1 MRRDSLF
8 YRLFQQFPNLLFDL
22 LPTPPPNPSAYRFDS
37 VAVKEPKF
45 EIDGVF
51 LPPEDSDSGTV
62 YFCEV
67 QFQKDDQLYERLFG
81 EAFLYFYRQRHRFN
95 DWQAVIIYPTRTTEQ
110 INTHPYRALL
120 TSEQVHRIYLNELGD
135 PQDLPLGLSLMLLT
149 SATQTQATQQAQ
161 SLVNRTQQEI
171 TDPTQQDAIIELI
184 ITIMVYQFTHISRQ
198 EVEMILDVRWQDTRV
213 YKEIKEEG
221 RQEER
226 QEALKREQAFVMR
239 LLTRKVGNLPEAKS
253 LQVQQLSF
261 QQLEDLGEALLDFD
275 QLTDLD
281 TWLNQLTTK
290 QIDLSKSLTQ
300 TLGTLEDAISEQ
312 VKALSLSQLAQ
323 LETTYRNFTSVNDLT
338 DWLQVQAKAD
348 TTDTNQS

>member
-8 YRLFQQFPNLLFDL
+8 YRLFQQSPNLLFDL
-22 LPTPPPNPSAYRFDS
+22 LPTPPSNASAYRFDS

-51 LPPEDSDSGTV
+51 LPPEDSESGTV

-110 INTHPYRALL
+110 TNTHPYRALL
-120 TSEQVHRIYLNELGD
+120 ASDQVHRIYLNELGD
-135 PQDLPLGLSLMLLT
+135 PKDLPLGLGLMLLT
-149 SATQTQATQQAQ
+149 STNQTQATQQART
-161 SLVNRTQQEI
+161 LVTRTQQEI
-171 TDPTQQDAIIELI
+171 IDPTEQQAIIELI

-221 RQEER
+221 LQEG
-226 QEALKREQAFVMR
+226 LKRER
-239 LLTRKVGNLPEAKS
+239 LLVIRQLTRKVGKLPEVTS
-253 LQVQQLSF
+253 LTVQQLSVK
-261 QQLEDLGEALLDFD
+261 QIEELGEALLDFER
-275 QLTDLD
+275 LTDLD

-290 QIDLSKSLTQ
+290 QTDLSQSLIQ
-300 TLGTLEDAISEQ
+300 TLGTLEETTSEQ

-323 LETTYRNFTSVNDLT
+323 LETAYKDFTSVNDLT
-338 DWLQVQAKAD
+338 DWLQAQSKAD
-348 TTDTNQS
+348 TTDTNLS